1 VDVVFAA
8 RIHPSPEYSAI
19 LGRERVPRVRRWH
32 LVIRIIGLDPQ
43 DQLAVIR
50 LAGFKGSITPKVEKS
65 AFPRVQSELGLA
77 GLFVR
82 TMTGKAIG
90 GENRSHVPI
99 EGYFLGN
106 TSDERIRKDQR
117 Q

>member
-1 VDVVFAA
+1 MNVVFAA
-8 RIHPSPEYSAI
+8 RIHPGPKKPTI

-43 DQLAVIR
+43 DQFTIVR
-50 LAGFKGSITPKVEKS
+50 LAWFKGSVTPEIEQGS
-65 AFPRVQSELGLA
+65 FPRVQSELGLA
-77 GLFVR
+77 RLFVR
-82 TMTGKAIG
+82 TMAREAIG
-90 GENRSHVPI
+90 GEDRSHVPI